1 MAISGAPL
9 RVLFICAKNRLRSPT
24 AEQVFAN
31 WPGVETASAGVNR
44 DADNPVSPELLEWA
58 ELILVMESRHRRKLA
73 EKFRRQL
80 GNKRIHSLNIPDDYV
95 FMEPALVQIL
105 QQRVPPYFSR

>member
-1 MAISGAPL
+1 MPL

-24 AEQVFAN
+24 AEQVFAD

-73 EKFRRQL
+73 EKFRQNL
-80 GNKRIHSLNIPDDYV
+80 ANKPIHSLNIPDDYA
-95 FMEPALVQIL
+95 FMEPALVQLL
-105 QQRVPPYFSR
+105 QQRVPQYLSR

>member
-1 MAISGAPL
+1 MTRTHAPL

-24 AEQVFAN
+24 AEQLFAD

-73 EKFRRQL
+73 EKFRRLL
-80 GNKRIHSLNIPDDYV
+80 GNKRIHSLNIPDDYS

-105 QQRVPPYFSR
+105 QQRVPPYLSR

>member
-1 MAISGAPL
+1 MSLASTRTPL
-9 RVLFICAKNRLRSPT
+9 RVLFICAKNRLRNPT

-73 EKFRRQL
+73 ESFAA
-80 GNKRIHSLNIPDDYV
+80 SLVTSP
-95 FMEPALVQIL
+95 
-105 QQRVPPYFSR
+105 STT